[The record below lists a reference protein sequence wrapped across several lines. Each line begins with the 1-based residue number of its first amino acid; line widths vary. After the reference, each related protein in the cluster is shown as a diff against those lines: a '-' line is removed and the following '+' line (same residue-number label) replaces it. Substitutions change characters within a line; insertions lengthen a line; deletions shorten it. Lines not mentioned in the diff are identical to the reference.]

1 MPTLG
6 PLPGVALLG
15 AGAYLPGAAID
26 NADVLRRLPAFANA
40 DDERLR
46 FAAEGVRTSLGLQ
59 TRHWTHEPGTPLA
72 HGTELT
78 TVDLAVEAAR
88 RALADAG
95 VEAAS
100 LPLVIATT
108 STPHRMTSTLSAA
121 VAAALGAN
129 EAAAMDVRTGCAAG
143 LFALQTAATYLQHT
157 RGPVLV
163 VGAETFSKVLPS
175 HHKMALLSLGDGA
188 GALVLGRRRD
198 AILRS
203 LFVRSDGNLGGLIT
217 TDGALPPTAD
227 EITRGGYVLSGAPE
241 ELASVLPGKYAEAIG
256 AVRTRSRAFR
266 ARALVDA
273 APKLRSTTF
282 HSTTLRATR
291 RALREAWQGA
301 RVLTDPVDLY
311 VPHTTSRPLVEG
323 VANAFAIPLE
333 RVWMDS
339 IARHANL
346 GSAGWLASL
355 AAAREAGRAP
365 AGTELLVAA
374 VGGGMSWGAAR
385 WRI

>member
-40 DDERLR
+40 DDERLC
-46 FAAEGVRTSLGLQ
+46 FAAEGIRTSLGLQ
-59 TRHWTHEPGTPLA
+59 TRHWTHEPGTPLV
-72 HGTELT
+72 HGNELT
-78 TVDLAVEAAR
+78 TVDLAIEAAR
-88 RALADAG
+88 RALAEAG
-95 VEAAS
+95 VDAAS

-121 VAAALGAN
+121 VAAGLGAN

-143 LFALQTAATYLQHT
+143 LFALQTAATYLQHA

-198 AILRS
+198 AVLRS
-203 LFVRSDGNLGGLIT
+203 LFVRSDGHLGGLIT

-256 AVRTRSRAFR
+256 AVRARSRAFR
-266 ARALVDA
+266 ARTLVEA
-273 APKLRSTTF
+273 APKLGSMKLGSMKLGSTK
-282 HSTTLRATR
+282 LRANR
-291 RALREAWQGA
+291 RALRDAWKGA
-301 RVLTDPVDLY
+301 RVLVDPVDLY

-355 AAAREAGRAP
+355 AAARAAGRAP

-374 VGGGMSWGAAR
+374 VGGGMSL
-385 WRI
+385 